1 MSVENFRH
9 HHLLSPRGAEY
20 VVLEMINQYFAP
32 LGLDEWIYICYY
44 YRHLAPLGQSPK

>member
-1 MSVENFRH
+1 MSVENYRY

-32 LGLDEWIYICYY
+32 LGLNNVHTFVTTDI
-44 YRHLAPLGQSPK
+44 LPLWGI